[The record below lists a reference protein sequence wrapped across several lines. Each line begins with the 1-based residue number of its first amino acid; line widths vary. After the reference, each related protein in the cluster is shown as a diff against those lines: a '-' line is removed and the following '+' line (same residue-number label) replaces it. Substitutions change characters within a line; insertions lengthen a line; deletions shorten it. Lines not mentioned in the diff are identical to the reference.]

1 MQSVSRIP
9 IHLSINE
16 KGAFDGELIRF
27 LSPFTIKKISE
38 SLPISE
44 RINKFQNKYIYLK
57 VEIGLGYEKP
67 TKNFQKGD
75 IAFSPIS
82 NSICI
87 FLEDVTNF
95 QQLNPVGVI
104 ISGDLKY
111 LSNTKPGDI
120 LTIRKD

>member
-9 IHLSINE
+9 INLSINE
-16 KGAFDGELIRF
+16 IGHIYGELIRF

-44 RINKFQNKYIYLK
+44 RINKFQDKYIYLK
-57 VEIGLGYEKP
+57 VKIQLGYEKP
-67 TKNFQKGD
+67 TKDFKKGD

-87 FLEDVTNF
+87 FLEDVANF
-95 QQLNPVGVI
+95 QQLNPMGI
-104 ISGDLKY
+104 IKSMDIKY
-111 LSNTKPGDI
+111 FSNIRPGDI